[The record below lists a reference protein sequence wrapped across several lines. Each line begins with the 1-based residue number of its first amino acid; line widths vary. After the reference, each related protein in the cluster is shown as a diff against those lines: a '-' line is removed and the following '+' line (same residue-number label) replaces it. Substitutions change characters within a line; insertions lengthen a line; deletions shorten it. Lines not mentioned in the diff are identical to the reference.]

1 MNRGDLD
8 RLIEAVLYEGYILYP
23 YRRSIKNVQRWTF
36 GGIHPPS
43 YREVR
48 EGSEACW
55 KETECL
61 VFGDE
66 RTMLGVTLRFL
77 HLVDRQIGQAAGPV
91 HPETAVEQ
99 IPFEP
104 VAALQVG
111 PREFHPWREAIEREV
126 ILPTTSL
133 GELSAQA
140 SIVELAFPAHRQVE
154 PIRDA
159 DGRIVGASIREQQ
172 AVAGSIEAR
181 AVRLRESLFKI
192 SVTIANESTLEPEAQ
207 SSRDEAVLRSFASA
221 NVVLTACQG
230 EFVSLI
236 DPPATWSEAASSC
249 HNNSLW
255 PVLVGQPPDRNT
267 LLCAPIILVRLSA
280 DRA

>member
-36 GGIHPPS
+36 GGIYPPS

-48 EGSEACW
+48 EGNEACW

-111 PREFHPWREAIEREV
+111 PREFHPWQEAIEREV

-192 SVTIANESTLEPEAQ
+192 SVTIANESTLEPEARIQ
-207 SSRDEAVLRSFASA
+207 PRRGGAALVRVGQRGADRLPGGIRVADR
-221 NVVLTACQG
+221 
-230 EFVSLI
+230 
-236 DPPATWSEAASSC
+236 PAGHLERGG
-249 HNNSLW
+249 
-255 PVLVGQPPDRNT
+255 VLVPQQFALAGAGGSAAGSQHPAVRTDHF
-267 LLCAPIILVRLSA
+267 VRLSA